1 MTNYEVLKQA
11 SNPSKYL
18 PANPFISILI
28 PVYNRELLVLKAI
41 NSALSQDYDNFEVV
55 ISDNFSSDNTLN
67 ACMDLCHADPRVT
80 IIRQRENLGP
90 VPNWYAAG
98 LACRGSFVKVLFSD
112 DMLNFNCLSSMI
124 HALDASVGF
133 VYCDFIISST
143 EQYFNKVNETK
154 TLNQEFDC
162 LRSELGLLKFLFNR
176 FVPINSIPV
185 SPGAAIFHRS
195 HYLFSLSQSI
205 ASPACIESMTT
216 GAGPD
221 LLLFLDAL
229 KSYPKFVH
237 IKKKLVF
244 FRSHD
249 NSFTI
254 GKLKKQVQIGYSKST
269 EIFFLNIFFP
279 WNLFYQLRKSLKSL
293 QSILRIA

>member
-1 MTNYEVLKQA
+1 MVQ
-11 SNPSKYL
+11 
-18 PANPFISILI
+18 
-28 PVYNRELLVLKAI
+28 
-41 NSALSQDYDNFEVV
+41 
-55 ISDNFSSDNTLN
+55 
-67 ACMDLCHADPRVT
+67 
-80 IIRQRENLGP
+80 
-90 VPNWYAAG
+90 
-98 LACRGSFVKVLFSD
+98 
-112 DMLNFNCLSSMI
+112 
-124 HALDASVGF
+124 ALDASVGF
-133 VYCDFIISST
+133 AYCDSIISST
-143 EQYFNKVNETK
+143 EQYFNQVNETK
-154 TLNQEFDC
+154 TLSKKINC
-162 LRSELGLLKFLFNR
+162 LKSELGLLKILFNR

-195 HYLFSLSQSI
+195 HYLLSLSQSI
-205 ASPACIESMTT
+205 ASPACLESMIT

-254 GKLKKQVQIGYSKST
+254 GKHKKQVQIGYSKST
-269 EIFFLNIFFP
+269 EKFFINIFFP
-279 WNLFYQLRKSLKSL
+279 WNLFYQLRKSLKSI